1 MRPGSGVYRRSTLLL
16 ALHAQQLTGQDA
28 GSAMAALVVEA
39 ADLAHQLVA
48 IARVHTRL
56 EAGLSGPV
64 VHHRLGG
71 YCLAVADSDHRPVL
85 EPVDTVPQGDHV
97 TFVIAHGAMGIW
109 VHPQYAAVLEGASP

>member
-1 MRPGSGVYRRSTLLL
+1 
-16 ALHAQQLTGQDA
+16 
-28 GSAMAALVVEA
+28 MAALVVET
-39 ADLAHQLVA
+39 ADFAHQLVA

-56 EAGLSGPV
+56 EARFSDPA

-71 YCLAVADSDHRPVL
+71 YCLAVTDSDHRPVL

-109 VHPQYAAVLEGASP
+109 VHPQHAAILEGASP